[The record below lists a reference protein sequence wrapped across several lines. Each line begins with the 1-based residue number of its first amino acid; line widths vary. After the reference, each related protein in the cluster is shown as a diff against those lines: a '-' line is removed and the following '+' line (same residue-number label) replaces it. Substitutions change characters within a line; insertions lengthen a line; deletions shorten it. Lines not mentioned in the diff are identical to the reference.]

1 MMPAAPSPL
10 PLTVLTGFL
19 GSGKTTILKHA
30 LADPALAGPAVIVNE
45 FGAVGLDH
53 ELLESAEEDLVA
65 LSTGCLCCAVRGD
78 LARTIGDLLDRRAAG
93 AIAFERL
100 IVETSGLADPA
111 PIFQG
116 LALDSAMQG
125 KVRLARIVT
134 TIDAALG
141 RTTLAAHPE
150 ARKQAAFADILVVT
164 KSDLAPP
171 QTAETA
177 ARQFNPTAIVALAD
191 HGRLDTALLL
201 PPTEPSQVL
210 ADQLTNPRDAEA
222 EHSEGLTTVTLVRT
236 KPVAAIALTLFLEAL
251 AEACGPDL
259 LRLKGLVQIAESPDT
274 PAVVHGVQ
282 HVFHAIEWLDRW
294 PTDERT
300 TRLVFI
306 GRRLMPGWPR
316 LLLAQIE
323 REVAATA

>member
-1 MMPAAPSPL
+1 MAAV

-30 LADPALAGPAVIVNE
+30 LADPALAGTAVIVNE

-78 LARTIGDLLDRRAAG
+78 LTRTIGDLLARRAAG
-93 AIAFERL
+93 EIAFERL
-100 IVETSGLADPA
+100 VIETSGLADPA
-111 PIFQG
+111 PIVQG
-116 LALDSAMQG
+116 LALDAALRGRVQ
-125 KVRLARIVT
+125 LTRIVT
-134 TIDAALG
+134 TIDAVLG
-141 RTTLAAHPE
+141 PQTLANHPE
-150 ARKQAAFADILVVT
+150 ARKQTAFADLLVVT
-164 KSDLAPP
+164 KSDLAPVLP
-171 QTAETA
+171 AEQA
-177 ARQFNPTAIVALAD
+177 ARRFNPSAPVAATED
-191 HGRLDTALLL
+191 GRLDPAHLL
-201 PPTEPSQVL
+201 PPTEPTQAL
-210 ADQLTNPRDAEA
+210 AAILSRTEDAIA
-222 EHSEGLTTVTLVRT
+222 EHTDGIATVTLVRSE
-236 KPVAAIALTLFLEAL
+236 PVPAIALTLFLEAL

-259 LRLKGLVQIAESPDT
+259 LRIKGLVQIAESPDT

-282 HVFHAIEWLDRW
+282 HVFHALDWLERW
-294 PTDERT
+294 PTDDRN

-323 REVAATA
+323 REVAAAA